1 MKNTERPDSEWTN
14 FRISMASQ
22 ENFYG
27 GEDLEAILEAVDKE
41 NWDKGIEFTVKVD
54 ILIR

>member
-1 MKNTERPDSEWTN
+1 
-14 FRISMASQ
+14 MASQ

-54 ILIR
+54 ILIQ

>member
-1 MKNTERPDSEWTN
+1 MKNTE
-14 FRISMASQ
+14 RISMASQ
-22 ENFYG
+22 EDFYW

-41 NWDKGIEFTVKVD
+41 IWDKGIEFTVAVD